1 MSEYAA
7 PLAEMRFALAEIA
20 KLGEIAALPGCEA
33 ASPDV
38 VDAVLEQAGKFAGA
52 VLSPLNRVGDIEHSR
67 LENGVVRTPTGFK
80 EAYRGFIDGGWA
92 GISAAPE
99 HGGQGLPLVLATA
112 IFEMWNSANLAFSLC
127 PMLAIVAIELLAA
140 QGTNEQKRLYLGRL
154 VSGEWTG
161 TMNLTEPQAGSD
173 LGALRTR
180 AVRENGHYRI
190 TGQKIFI
197 TWGEH
202 DCAENIVHL
211 VLARLPDSPAGSKGI
226 SLFLVPKF
234 LVNDDGS
241 LGARN
246 DLRVVSLEHK
256 LGIHASPTCVM
267 AYGDNGGAVGYLVGA
282 ENRGLEGMFIMMNN
296 ARLHVGLEGVALA
309 ERAYQ
314 QARHYARERVQG
326 RPVGAAEGERLPIL
340 HHPDVRRML
349 LTMRASTEAARALT
363 YYAAGAADRAR
374 HEPDP
379 AKRET
384 AQARLDLLTPVVKA
398 WCTDI
403 GVEIAS
409 TGIQVH
415 GGMGFIEE
423 TGAAQYLRD
432 ARITPI
438 YEGTNGIQ
446 AADLVGRKLARDQGK
461 ALRALL
467 ADMRDCA
474 TRLSAMKDA
483 DFSAIRTRLFQGIDA
498 ADQAGRALIDAYAKD
513 PGQALAGSKPFLNLL
528 GTVTAGWLLAEGALA
543 ASRRLKAREGDG
555 DFLKA
560 KIATTRFFAEHNLAP
575 APGLLPAVTGGV
587 TVMGFDLDVL

>member
-33 ASPDV
+33 ASADV
-38 VDAVLEQAGKFAGA
+38 VDAVLEQAGKFACA
-52 VLSPLNRVGDIEHSR
+52 VLSPLNRIGDVEHSR

-92 GISAAPE
+92 GVSASPE
-99 HGGQGLPLVLATA
+99 HGGQGLPLALATA
-112 IFEMWNSANLAFSLC
+112 VFEMWNSANLAFSLC
-127 PMLAIVAIELLAA
+127 PMLAIAAIELLAA
-140 QGTNEQKRLYLGRL
+140 QGTDEQKRFYLGKL

-180 AVRENGHYRI
+180 AVKENGHYRI

-211 VLARLPDSPAGSKGI
+211 VLARLPDAPAGSKGI

-267 AYGDNGGAVGYLVGA
+267 AYGDNGGATGYLVGV

-326 RPVGAAEGERLPIL
+326 QPVGAAEGERLPIL

>member
-1 MSEYAA
+1 MSEYVA

-140 QGTNEQKRLYLGRL
+140 QGTNEQKRLYLGRM

>member
-20 KLGEIAALPGCEA
+20 KLGEIASLPGCEA
-33 ASPDV
+33 ASPDL

-52 VLSPLNRVGDIEHSR
+52 VLSPLNRIGDTEHSR

-92 GISAAPE
+92 GISASPE
-99 HGGQGLPLVLATA
+99 HGGQGLPFALSTA
-112 IFEMWNSANLAFSLC
+112 IFEMWNSANLSFSLC
-127 PMLAIVAIELLAA
+127 PMLSIAAIELLTT
-140 QGTNEQKRLYLGRL
+140 QGTEEQKRLYLGKL

-180 AVRENGHYRI
+180 AVKENGHYRV

-211 VLARLPDSPAGSKGI
+211 VLARLPDAPAGSKGI

-234 LVNDDGS
+234 LVNEDGS
-241 LGARN
+241 LGTRN
-246 DLRVVSLEHK
+246 DLRVVSLERK

-267 AYGDNGGAVGYLVGA
+267 SYGDNGGAIGYLVGT

-314 QARHYARERVQG
+314 QARNYARERVQG
-326 RPVGAAEGERLPIL
+326 RPATAADGERLPIL

-349 LTMRASTEAARALT
+349 LTMRAGTEAARALT

-374 HEPDP
+374 HEADP
-379 AKRET
+379 TKREA

-403 GVEIAS
+403 GVAIAS

-474 TRLSAMKDA
+474 TRMSAMKNA
-483 DFSAIRTRLFQGIDA
+483 DFAAIRARLFQGIDA
-498 ADQAGRALIDAYAKD
+498 ADQGGRALIDAYAKD
-513 PGQALAGSKPFLNLL
+513 SGQALAGSEPFLNLL
-528 GTVTAGWLLAEGALA
+528 GTVVAGWLLAEGALA
-543 ASRRLKAREGDG
+543 AWRQLKAREGDAV
-555 DFLKA
+555 FLRA
-560 KIATTRFFAEHNLAP
+560 KIATSRFFAEHSLALAP
-575 APGLLPAVTGGV
+575 ALLPAVTGGA
-587 TVMGFDLDVL
+587 TVMGFDLDAL